1 MIDWDKIRIFYAV
14 ADAGSLTR
22 AGETLHL
29 SQSAVSRQIRALEDS
44 LDVTLFHR
52 HARGLIL
59 TEQGEM
65 LFSTAHE
72 MSKRLDKAE
81 ARIRDSKDEVFGK
94 LRVTTTTGFGTLWLA
109 PRLGRLF
116 DRYPDLEIDLIM
128 SEKVL
133 DLPMREADVAI
144 RMKEPSQAD
153 LIRRRLMRVNMR
165 LYATQAYLDKNGTPK
180 TLEDLVD
187 HRMISQNV
195 MTRQVNESAVWV
207 DEILANDAISHTTVS
222 NYFGVMQSTLHHI
235 GIGVLPDYVTVEQPD
250 LVRVLPE
257 NESRE
262 IPVYLAYPEELRH
275 SKRLQA
281 FRDFVFDEIKSYRK
295 YRASE
300 DADM

>member
-1 MIDWDKIRIFYAV
+1 
-14 ADAGSLTR
+14 
-22 AGETLHL
+22 
-29 SQSAVSRQIRALEDS
+29 
-44 LDVTLFHR
+44 
-52 HARGLIL
+52 
-59 TEQGEM
+59 
-65 LFSTAHE
+65 
-72 MSKRLDKAE
+72 
-81 ARIRDSKDEVFGK
+81 
-94 LRVTTTTGFGTLWLA
+94 
-109 PRLGRLF
+109 
-116 DRYPDLEIDLIM
+116 
-128 SEKVL
+128 
-133 DLPMREADVAI
+133 
-144 RMKEPSQAD
+144 
-153 LIRRRLMRVNMR
+153 
-165 LYATQAYLDKNGTPK
+165 
-180 TLEDLVD
+180 
-187 HRMISQNV
+187 MISQNV

-281 FRDFVFDEIKSYRK
+281 FRDFVFDEIKNYRK